1 MLTSLKTSLS
11 SSLQNQ
17 TEETS
22 GYVVSL
28 LAFIT
33 FLAGKAIG
41 FQDSVEGLYYL
52 AVVALIYGFLVFLN
66 SLTKPFIESGLG
78 KLLLSGMLVIGS
90 GVSLALAR
98 QTINSEL
105 HVPSSAYPI
114 TQSIL
119 AVLYAPL
126 TLSICLALSG
136 VFFLMVGVVLSFIPF
151 KVVSM
156 KSLLVNWWN
165 EAFTAKEI
173 VLNIIRLI
181 GLIAVIS
188 VAVKFAEQNEWYTDT
203 LASFTRWFAYSI
215 ESEEYSYC
223 TLKPGERVAY
233 LSNNR
238 IVVATKGV
246 NDEYLYEIE
255 TCL

>member
-1 MLTSLKTSLS
+1 M
-11 SSLQNQ
+11 
-17 TEETS
+17 
-22 GYVVSL
+22 
-28 LAFIT
+28 
-33 FLAGKAIG
+33 G
-41 FQDSVEGLYYL
+41 FQENIEGLYYF

-66 SLTKPFIESGLG
+66 SLAKAFIGSGFG
-78 KLLLSGMLVIGS
+78 KLLVSGVLVIGS
-90 GVSLALAR
+90 GISLALAR
-98 QTINSEL
+98 QTINGEL

-136 VFFLMVGVVLSFIPF
+136 VLFLMVGVVLSFMPV
-151 KVVSM
+151 KVISM

-173 VLNIIRLI
+173 VLNFTRFI

-188 VAVKFAEQNEWYTDT
+188 VAMNFAKENDWYTDA
-203 LASFTRWFAYSI
+203 LASFTRWFAYSF

-233 LSNNR
+233 LSNNK

-246 NDEYLYEIE
+246 NDEYLYEIQ